1 MKTDAEYNNKSSCST
16 PRKVF
21 PIQTESFENLG
32 ILGEEWWCCLNPVLT
47 NRYFSHMTKSR
58 IFKSLNLRRKADR
71 SLCHNLLEKHFR
83 HLKLYSNP
91 QADWPKVLVIWVL
104 FERQKVDEVYIF
116 ERASLSGFASWKFTM
131 KEKQVFLLKTL
142 ACPETKN
149 LVYFLRENVYIRK
162 LRSVKAKG
170 FLFKN

>member
-1 MKTDAEYNNKSSCST
+1 MNCFFLGKTIINFMKTDAEYNNKSSCNT

-21 PIQTESFENLG
+21 PIQTKSFENLE

-71 SLCHNLLEKHFR
+71 SFCNNLLEKHFR

-91 QADWPKVLVIWVL
+91 QLTGLK
-104 FERQKVDEVYIF
+104 
-116 ERASLSGFASWKFTM
+116 SLSYG
-131 KEKQVFLLKTL
+131 
-142 ACPETKN
+142 
-149 LVYFLRENVYIRK
+149 YFLKDKRLMK
-162 LRSVKAKG
+162 STFLRGPAFQVLLRGSSP
-170 FLFKN
+170 